1 MICDDLDA
9 IAAENLDQLRR
20 RWNRHWG
27 QPPRLR
33 SVALLRRLIAW
44 RLQSEAYGGP
54 DAAMRRMLRGRST
67 GSEKILPPGSV
78 LTREWKGV
86 CYRVEVADDGFF
98 HDGRSWAS
106 LSEVARAITGTRW
119 NGPRFFGLRSAA

>member
-9 IAAENLDQLRR
+9 IAQENLDQLRR
-20 RWNRHWG
+20 RWSRHWG

-44 RLQSEAYGGP
+44 RLQSEAFGGP
-54 DAAMRRMLRGRST
+54 DAALRRMLRGGST
-67 GSEKILPPGSV
+67 GSEKILAPGSV

-86 CYRVEVADDGFF
+86 CYPRGGRRRRV
-98 HDGRSWAS
+98 H
-106 LSEVARAITGTRW
+106 
-119 NGPRFFGLRSAA
+119 P